1 MSWNM
6 KDLFSESIVDNW
18 KEFYYFGSTIDI
30 IGDRKVKPFKVKPS
44 RDYILGTDGGGYYIV
59 GETGSV
65 EWYDTL
71 EGVQKFF
78 LTGLEYFGNEIIVI
92 WEGDGEPPFIDGVI
106 MEES

>member
-1 MSWNM
+1 MNGDI
-6 KDLFSESIVDNW
+6 KDLFNESIAEKW
-18 KEFYYFGSTIDI
+18 KKFYFVSTIDI
-30 IGDRKVKPFKVKPS
+30 IGDVKVQPSRKY

-65 EWYDTL
+65 DWYDTL